1 MNIQGGSMFTRIT
14 LLTIISIS
22 TIIAQSGKISG
33 RVLDKETGESLIG
46 ANVIIMNTNMG
57 AATEVDGYFTI
68 KSIPTGKYSL
78 RASYVG
84 YASEIKND
92 IVIKGFDSLFIEFKL
107 ESDFT
112 LAEIIVLESKP
123 TINKAT
129 TNSCRVTTSESIQ
142 TLTVRGG
149 RSNEVLYY
157 LEGINVQAGGYTAEF
172 NKYCQS
178 APWNTEEYNTIV
190 ENEFLNA
197 FSNPLSTF
205 SIDVDAASYS
215 NARRF
220 IEDGQFPPKDAV
232 RIEEFINYFDYDY
245 PIPSDDKPFSVYT
258 ELGTCPWNENNYLL
272 HVGIKGKELSVEERT
287 DCNLVFLL
295 DVSGSMTP
303 ENKLPLVKKAFKFL
317 VKKLRGNDKISIVVY
332 AGSAGLVLPTT
343 SGSDKDKILSALEML
358 HAGGST
364 AGGAGIQ
371 LAYKIAKENFVE
383 GGNNRI
389 ILATDGDFNIG
400 VSNTSELVEMIE
412 EKRNEG
418 IFLTILGFG
427 MGNYKDGRLE
437 ELADK
442 GNGNYYYIDNI
453 LEAKKVFDHDLM
465 GTLFTIAKDVKIQME
480 FNPAKVALYRLI
492 GYENRLLK
500 KEDFDDDKKDAG
512 ELGAGHTVT
521 ALYEI
526 VPMKNKIQPEEK
538 EELKYQISK
547 LTKEAK
553 NSNELLTLKLRY
565 KLPEE
570 NKSKLISSIVSD
582 DVKSIETASDNF
594 NFSAAVAGF
603 AMLIRESKFR
613 GKVDYDLIEN
623 LAEKSISEDKYGYRD
638 EFVSLVKRSRKLSEG
653 LTLLEE

>member
-1 MNIQGGSMFTRIT
+1 MFTKIT
-14 LLTIISIS
+14 LLTLLIIS
-22 TIIAQSGKISG
+22 TISAKSGVISGK
-33 RVLDKETGESLIG
+33 VTDTETGEALIG
-46 ANVIIMNTNMG
+46 ANVIIVNTNWG
-57 AATEVDGYFTI
+57 AATDIDGFFKISSVPPGTYDLKVT
-68 KSIPTGKYSL
+68 
-78 RASYVG
+78 YVG
-84 YASEIKND
+84 YSPQTIKDVRVDADDSSFIEIKLKTDFNLSEILVVEPRPIMNNY
-92 IVIKGFDSLFIEFKL
+92 S
-107 ESDFT
+107 
-112 LAEIIVLESKP
+112 
-123 TINKAT
+123 
-129 TNSCRVTTSESIQ
+129 TNSCKVLSSESIQ
-142 TLTVRGG
+142 TLNIRGG
-149 RSNEVLYY
+149 RGSEVLYCVD
-157 LEGINVQAGGYTAEF
+157 GINIQAGGYTPEF
-172 NKYCQS
+172 NQCLQS
-178 APWNTEEYNTIV
+178 GPWNTEEYNSIV

-220 IEDGQFPPKDAV
+220 IQDGQLPPKDAV
-232 RIEEFINYFDYDY
+232 RVEEFINYFDYDY
-245 PIPSDDKPFSVYT
+245 PQPKDEHPFSVFT
-258 ELGTCPWNENNYLL
+258 ELGICPWNEDNYLL
-272 HVGIKGKELSVEERT
+272 HVGIKGKELADEERT

-295 DVSGSMTP
+295 DVSGSMEP

-317 VKKLRGNDKISIVVY
+317 VKNLREKDKISIVVY

-343 SGSDKDKILSALEML
+343 SGNQKRKITFALDNL

-371 LAYKIAKENFVE
+371 LAYNIAKENFIE

-389 ILATDGDFNIG
+389 ILATDGDFNVG
-400 VSNTSELVEMIE
+400 VSSTSELVKMIE
-412 EKRNEG
+412 EKRDEG

-465 GTLFTIAKDVKIQME
+465 GTLFTIAKDVKMQIE
-480 FNPAKVALYRLI
+480 FNPVKVAMYRLI

-526 VPMKNKIQPEEK
+526 VPVKVAKTFEDRED
-538 EELKYQISK
+538 LKYQVSK
-547 LTKEAK
+547 LTYTAK
-553 NSNELLTLKLRY
+553 NSDELLTLKLRY
-565 KLPEE
+565 KPPKEDE
-570 NKSKLISSIVSD
+570 SKLITSVVND
-582 DVKSIETASDNF
+582 KVNLTETASENF

-603 AMLIRESKFR
+603 AMLIRESKFK
-613 GKVDYDLIEN
+613 GKTDFNLIGKLTEDN
-623 LAEKSISEDKYGYRD
+623 MGEDKYGYRD
-638 EFVSLVKRSRKLSEG
+638 EFISLVKRAKKLSEE
-653 LTLLEE
+653 LSLLEDEK

>member
-1 MNIQGGSMFTRIT
+1 MYTKIT
-14 LLTIISIS
+14 LLALLLIS
-22 TIIAQSGKISG
+22 TISAKSGSISGKIT
-33 RVLDKETGESLIG
+33 DTETGEALIG
-46 ANVIIMNTNMG
+46 ANVIVVNTNWG
-57 AATEVDGYFTI
+57 AATDINGYFKISSVPPGT
-68 KSIPTGKYSL
+68 YEL

-84 YASEIKND
+84 YSAQTIKDVRVKAS
-92 IVIKGFDSLFIEFKL
+92 DSLFIEIKL
-107 ESDFT
+107 TSDFT
-112 LAEIIVLESKP
+112 LAEIVVIESKP
-123 TINKAT
+123 LIEKYS
-129 TNSCRVTTSESIQ
+129 TNACRVIVGENIQRLPNNSIDEISF
-142 TLTVRGG
+142 LVGG
-149 RSNEVLYY
+149 FEAR
-157 LEGINVQAGGYTAEF
+157 F
-172 NKYCQS
+172 NQYNQS
-178 APWNTEEYNTIV
+178 APWNTEEYNSIV
-190 ENEFLNA
+190 ENEFLDA

-220 IEDGQFPPKDAV
+220 IQNGQLPPKDAV
-232 RIEEFINYFDYDY
+232 RVEEFINYFDYDY
-245 PIPSDDKPFSVYT
+245 PQPKDEHPFSVYT
-258 ELGTCPWNENNYLL
+258 ELGTCPWNEENYLL
-272 HVGIKGKELSVEERT
+272 HVGIKGKELADEERT

-295 DVSGSMTP
+295 DVSGSMQP

-317 VKKLRGNDKISIVVY
+317 VKNLKPKDKIAIVVY

-343 SGSDKDKILSALEML
+343 YGYEKDKILSALDML

-371 LAYKIAKENFVE
+371 LAYKIAKENFID

-389 ILATDGDFNIG
+389 ILATDGDFNVG
-400 VSNTSELVEMIE
+400 VSSTSELVKMIE
-412 EKRNEG
+412 EKRDEG

-465 GTLFTIAKDVKIQME
+465 GTLFTIAKDVKIQIE
-480 FNPAKVALYRLI
+480 FNPVKVAAYRLI

-526 VPMKNKIQPEEK
+526 IPVKEKMLFEEQ
-538 EELKYQISK
+538 EDLKYQISK
-547 LTKEAK
+547 LTYTAK
-553 NSNELLTLKLRY
+553 NSDELVTLKLRY
-565 KLPEE
+565 KPPKEDE
-570 NKSKLISSIVSD
+570 SKLISSVVKDKTISKEKVS
-582 DVKSIETASDNF
+582 ENF

-603 AMLIRESKFR
+603 AMILRDSKFR
-613 GKVDYDLIEN
+613 GNADFKMIEELADNN
-623 LAEKSISEDKYGYRD
+623 LGDDIYGYRD
-638 EFVSLVKRSRKLSEG
+638 EFISLVKRAKKLSEE
-653 LTLLEE
+653 LSLLESEK

>member
-1 MNIQGGSMFTRIT
+1 MFTKIT
-14 LLTIISIS
+14 LLALLIIS
-22 TIIAQSGKISG
+22 TISAKSGIISGKVTDIQ
-33 RVLDKETGESLIG
+33 TGEPLIG
-46 ANVIIMNTNMG
+46 ANIIIMNTNWG
-57 AATEVDGYFTI
+57 AATDVSGLFTI
-68 KSIPTGKYSL
+68 RTIPPGVYSL

-84 YASEIKND
+84 YAPMTVTDIKLD
-92 IVIKGFDSLFIEFKL
+92 PGDSLYLEFKL
-107 ESDFT
+107 KTDFT
-112 LAEIIVLESKP
+112 VSDVLVIDSKP
-123 TINKAT
+123 VHEKPI
-129 TNSCRVTTSESIQ
+129 TNTLKVISSESIQ
-142 TLTVRGG
+142 RLPNSTLD
-149 RSNEVLYY
+149 
-157 LEGINVQAGGYTAEF
+157 GITFLAGGYEARF
-172 NKYCQS
+172 NQLHQS

-220 IEDGQFPPKDAV
+220 IQDGQLPPKDAV
-232 RIEEFINYFDYDY
+232 RVEEFINYFDYDY
-245 PIPSDDKPFSVYT
+245 PQPKDDHPFAVFT

-272 HVGIKGKELSVEERT
+272 HVGIKGRELTDEERT
-287 DCNLVFLL
+287 NCNLVFLL
-295 DVSGSMTP
+295 DVSGSMEP

-317 VKKLRGNDKISIVVY
+317 VNNLQDNDKISIVVY
-332 AGSAGLVLPTT
+332 AGSAGLVLPTI
-343 SGSDKDKILSALEML
+343 SGNEKSKITSALDNL

-371 LAYKIAKENFVE
+371 LAYKIAKENFID

-389 ILATDGDFNIG
+389 ILATDGDFNVG
-400 VSNTSELVEMIE
+400 VSNTSELIEMIE
-412 EKRNEG
+412 KKRDEG

-465 GTLFTIAKDVKIQME
+465 GTLFTIAKDVKMQIE
-480 FNPAKVALYRLI
+480 FNPVKVAMYRLI

-526 VPMKNKIQPEEK
+526 VPAKTANTFEER
-538 EELKYQISK
+538 EDLKYQISK
-547 LTKEAK
+547 LTYMAK
-553 NSNELLTLKLRY
+553 NSDELLTLKLRY
-565 KLPEE
+565 KPPKEDV
-570 NKSKLISSIVSD
+570 SKLITSVVRD
-582 DVKSIETASDNF
+582 KVNSIESASKNF

-603 AMLIRESKFR
+603 AMLLRESKFKGNNDFSSIEELAVNSL
-613 GKVDYDLIEN
+613 GKDL
-623 LAEKSISEDKYGYRD
+623 YGYRD
-638 EFVSLVKRSRKLSEG
+638 EFVSLVKRAKKLSEG
-653 LTLLEE
+653 LSLLEDKD